1 MAINYTIDAG
11 EVIKGAA
18 ELKIGAYGSDEGD
31 AVAVG
36 ATEGG
41 VSRTVSLEY
50 VDTEVDQAFSPIDSA
65 LSKRSI
71 RYRTQLAQSSLAN
84 LALASGLPT
93 AAVSGSTLKVG
104 KQAPPYVTV
113 WLIGPAPDGAV
124 RTIHAFK
131 CRVTGDSESSYMKA
145 DKTVIPIEITVF
157 EDNTQAED
165 EEFEVITDAAADDTA
180 PTVTVTSP
188 LDAAENVVVTANIS
202 WTFSEALQPGTVNA
216 DNVYLI
222 KASDGTVIAGA
233 LSYSVSEFKVT
244 LDPTASL
251 SAGTAY
257 IAVAGTGIKDLAGN
271 KLAAASVINFTTAA

>member
-18 ELKIGAYGSDEGD
+18 ELKIGAYGSDEGN

-50 VDTEVDQAFSPIDSA
+50 VDTEVDQSFSPIDSA

-71 RYRTQLAQSSLAN
+71 IYRTQLAQSSLAN

-93 AAVSGSTLKVG
+93 TAVSGSTLKVG
-104 KQAPPYVTV
+104 KQTPPYVTV
-113 WLIGPAPDGAV
+113 WLTGPAPDGAV
-124 RTIHAFK
+124 RTIHGFK
-131 CRVTGDSESSYMKA
+131 CRVTGDSEFAYTKA
-145 DKTVIPIEITVF
+145 DKSVIPIEITVF
-157 EDNTQAED
+157 EDNTQATD
-165 EEFEVITDAAADDTA
+165 EEFEVIVDAAADDTP
-180 PTVTVTSP
+180 PTVSVTSP
-188 LDAAENVVVTANIS
+188 LDAAEDVAVTANII

-222 KASDGTVIAGA
+222 KASDGTVVAGA
-233 LSYSVSEFKVT
+233 LSYNASEFKIT
-244 LDPTASL
+244 FDPTASL
-251 SAGTAY
+251 SAATAY
-257 IAVAGTGIKDLAGN
+257 IAVAGTGIKDLVGN